1 MPLPLQQQL
10 GRPARSCV
18 PLSFQDA
25 HLLARHRI
33 CGPPIWLAAM
43 TASQTSGFVLGARH
57 CQVTQPCDGRR
68 IATVWVIPH
77 RHRPNKSD
85 GVYRH
90 FDGNFDEH

>member
-10 GRPARSCV
+10 ARPARSCV

-25 HLLARHRI
+25 LLLARHRI
-33 CGPPIWLAAM
+33 CGAPIWLAAM
-43 TASQTSGFVLGARH
+43 TASQTSGFALGARH
-57 CQVTQPCDGRR
+57 CQVTQPCDGLR
-68 IATVWVIPH
+68 IAMGDPASQS
-77 RHRPNKSD
+77 PKFD